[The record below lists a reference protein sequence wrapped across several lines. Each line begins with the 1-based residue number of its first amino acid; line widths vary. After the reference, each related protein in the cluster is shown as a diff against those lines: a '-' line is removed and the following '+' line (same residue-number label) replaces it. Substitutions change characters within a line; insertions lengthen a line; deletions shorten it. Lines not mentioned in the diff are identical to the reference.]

1 MPGMDRLNSVLR
13 RVPAWPI
20 YAIAAAYAAWRFWLA
35 VTGQLGP
42 DPVDRLTADSGT
54 LALQMLIAGLT
65 ISVLR
70 KTIGLNLLRYR
81 RAIGLTAFFF
91 AAAHFLVWLLLDLAL
106 RWDQILADLSK
117 RPFVMIG
124 MAALLLLLPLAL
136 TSNNMSLRRL
146 GALRWR
152 QLHWLT
158 YPAVLL
164 AALHHLIGEK
174 VVTAAPVAY
183 LAATVLLLVARPALM
198 RRRS

>member
-1 MPGMDRLNSVLR
+1 MPGIDRLNSALR

-20 YAIAAAYAAWRFWLA
+20 YAMAAAYAAWRFWLA
-35 VTGQLGP
+35 ATGQLGP

-54 LALQMLIAGLT
+54 LALQLLIAGLAVT
-65 ISVLR
+65 VLR
-70 KTIGLNLLRYR
+70 KTIGLNLLRFR
-81 RAIGLTAFFF
+81 RAIGVSAFAF
-91 AAAHFLVWLLLDLAL
+91 AAAHFLIWLLLDLAL

-136 TSNNMSLRRL
+136 TSNNLSVRRL

-152 QLHWLT
+152 RLHWLT

-164 AALHHLIGEK
+164 AALHHLIGVK
-174 VVTAAPVAY
+174 VVTAAPLAY
-183 LAATVLLLVARPALM
+183 LAATVVLLLARPVLGW
-198 RRRS
+198 RRA

>member
-1 MPGMDRLNSVLR
+1 
-13 RVPAWPI
+13 
-20 YAIAAAYAAWRFWLA
+20 
-35 VTGQLGP
+35 
-42 DPVDRLTADSGT
+42 
-54 LALQMLIAGLT
+54 
-65 ISVLR
+65 
-70 KTIGLNLLRYR
+70 
-81 RAIGLTAFFF
+81 
-91 AAAHFLVWLLLDLAL
+91 
-106 RWDQILADLSK
+106 
-117 RPFVMIG
+117 MIG

-164 AALHHLIGEK
+164 AALHHLIGVK